1 MSDNDDEPKTVFLKS
16 PAALAPAAP
25 PVDEPPETRPPA
37 ARLICFDSVPRD
49 VRPDKDEYWLI
60 GSEEIIGRGPDN
72 TVQIRSPEISRE
84 HARFLGVS
92 GKWAIEDRGSRNGV
106 WVNGTRVVSRTDLSD
121 GDTINLG
128 RIAFRFEVSGAA
140 PAEMMQPSLESE
152 QVSSDVSPASF
163 AETIAR
169 DPQPLG
175 RDIESPAAGEA
186 TVFQRA
192 AAPAERDAAPAE
204 RAAQRESSAA
214 PASPVESPEQA
225 EPVADLASSTA
236 ALREHLPQILSVL
249 VAQARKG
256 DAGAARVCLD
266 YLNNEQRLPVTLD
279 RTGSISGHVKTILTA
294 MMDRKITPRQ
304 ALKVLQ
310 VLETA
315 GELLKKRQG

>member
-1 MSDNDDEPKTVFLKS
+1 MSDNDDEPKTVFLKR
-16 PAALAPAAP
+16 PAAPAPAAP
-25 PVDEPPETRPPA
+25 PVDEPPESRPPT

-106 WVNGTRVVSRTDLSD
+106 WINGTRVVSRTELSD

-152 QVSSDVSPASF
+152 QVSSDGSPASF

-169 DPQPLG
+169 NPEPLG
-175 RDIESPAAGEA
+175 RDIESPATGEA
-186 TVFQRA
+186 TAFERA
-192 AAPAERDAAPAE
+192 AAPPE
-204 RAAQRESSAA
+204 RAAQRVSSAA
-214 PASPVESPEQA
+214 PAGPVEPPAQV
-225 EPVADLASSTA
+225 EPLADLASSTA
-236 ALREHLPQILSVL
+236 ALREHLPEILSVL

-266 YLNNEQRLPVTLD
+266 YLNNEQQRLPVTLE

-304 ALKVLQ
+304 ALEVLQ